1 MSVLVDA
8 CDALES
14 LLGGDAR
21 RGVVDMLAA
30 DVSFARALDRLKVFM
45 RRHAYPV
52 DGGELSMARWVA
64 RLDRDTAREGFRV
77 MQSWDHVQQRFSR
90 DDVPVMLTDYYDY
103 LREGRDGGASTF
115 AVLIDF
121 HLLHLLALIAMR
133 AWDEG
138 EPDAILDR
146 VEELLGLLQGP
157 EGSGHRFLDSAGM
170 LLILAVSQYHPLDI
184 AYDRLIDRIR
194 GLDARH
200 RVPFAQVSGGALGAH
215 LRWGFSQMYRGDAQ
229 RMRDDNVGDYPW
241 LLFAVATLMDAFVAA
256 GAAAEDGTSA
266 ADGSGAD
273 LRRRIGA
280 DLLNAL
286 SADPGAFVGP
296 PLEVFEPYRDE
307 YARFREQFVGA
318 RPALRTLF
326 AALRPERDRFSPL
339 SFSFNFPHNAIVAGT
354 TLALLTGEPCT
365 VPFDD
370 LMLGGIDADSDDDP
384 RVGQARALMRYA
396 GARPER
402 LEARGNRLILYDAV
416 LGRESHEAVMAQLF
430 EDAQSPVP
438 EASS

>member
-21 RGVVDMLAA
+21 RRVVDMLAA
-30 DVSFARALDRLKVFM
+30 DASFARALDRLKVFM
-45 RRHAYPV
+45 RRHAYPG
-52 DGGELSMARWVA
+52 DGGEVPMARWVA

-103 LREGRDGGASTF
+103 LREGQDGGGTSF
-115 AVLIDF
+115 AILVDF

-133 AWDEG
+133 AWDDG
-138 EPDAILDR
+138 QPDAILDR
-146 VEELLGLLQGP
+146 VEELLELLQGP
-157 EGSGHRFLDSAGM
+157 LGSGHRFMDSAGM

-200 RVPFAQVSGGALGAH
+200 RIPFAQVSGGALGAH
-215 LRWGFSQMYRGDAQ
+215 LRWGFSQMYRGDAE
-229 RMRDDNVGDYPW
+229 RMREDNVGDYPW
-241 LLFAVATLMDAFVAA
+241 LLFSVATLMDAFA
-256 GAAAEDGTSA
+256 SA
-266 ADGSGAD
+266 DPSAPT
-273 LRRRIGA
+273 RREIGA

-286 SADPGAFVGP
+286 SSDPGAFVGP
-296 PLEVFEPYRDE
+296 PLKVFEPYRNE
-307 YARFREQFVGA
+307 YERFRRQFVDA
-318 RPALRTLF
+318 RPELRALF
-326 AALRPERDRFSPL
+326 DDLRPERDRFSPL

-354 TLALLTGEPCT
+354 TVALLNEEPCA

-370 LMLGGIDADSDDDP
+370 LLLGGIDADSEDDP
-384 RVGQARALMRYA
+384 RVRQARALMRYA

-402 LEARGNRLILYDAV
+402 LEGRGNRLILYDAV
-416 LGRESHEAVMAQLF
+416 LARESHDAVLTHLF
-430 EDAQSPVP
+430 ENADSATP
-438 EASS
+438 EER